1 MVFKHVIWVFD
12 RTYDLNWKKKQTE
25 TKMLERLPNVS
36 GGSKL
41 EIPSTCGQSK
51 ASLRLKNIS
60 SIPWELAR
68 SSLCWEKFS
77 GKEYFN
83 CSVGP

>member
-1 MVFKHVIWVFD
+1 M
-12 RTYDLNWKKKQTE
+12 TYIEKKANE
-25 TKMLERLPNVS
+25 TKMLEGLPNVS